1 MHYYEAIKAKALRSV
16 LKPDTDYYLRRV
28 YRWYSKTF
36 HTPLETAFDLPVE
49 FVLREYFEEYFENL
63 EEEELD
69 FQLEEV
75 TETDEQRKQRLS
87 AEDADKKAEQEL
99 LEMARNQNANK
110 KIPGP
115 SKLPEQI
122 TKLGEVIKE
131 VAENIKEEMKS
142 DPSTLPPEID
152 MKFESDEEFQKLLN
166 ADSNML
172 SDNDTKKP

>member
-36 HTPLETAFDLPVE
+36 HTPLETTFDLPVE

-63 EEEELD
+63 EEEDLD
-69 FQLEEV
+69 FQLEEM

-87 AEDADKKAEQEL
+87 NEEADKKAEQDL
-99 LEMARNQNANK
+99 LEMSRKQNK
-110 KIPGP
+110 KVPGP

-122 TKLGEVIKE
+122 SKLGQVIKE

-142 DPSTLPPEID
+142 DPAMLPPEID
-152 MKFESDEEFQKLLN
+152 MKFESDEEFEKLLN
-166 ADSNML
+166 ADSNTL